1 MRDYIA
7 AMKLAMILA
16 LGLLAGCAT
25 PERSSPVAGQ
35 STRQFEAPLARV
47 KPAFISTVSSMG
59 MRISAL
65 EVRDGR
71 EIIKARKT
79 GSEVE
84 IELDPVSR
92 NATRARVAAKSG
104 GLLYDDDTA
113 SRVMRQAEKLLGGS

>member
-1 MRDYIA
+1 
-7 AMKLAMILA
+7 MKLVAILA

-25 PERSSPVAGQ
+25 PDPTSPVTGQ
-35 STRQFEAPLARV
+35 LSRQFEAPLARV
-47 KPAFISTVSSMG
+47 KPAFIATVSSMG

-65 EVRDGR
+65 EVRGGR

-92 NATRARVAAKSG
+92 TATRARVAAKSG
-104 GLLYDDDTA
+104 GLFYDDDTA
-113 SRVMRQAEKLLGGS
+113 ARILRQAGKLLGGG